1 MNEKVIY
8 PKQIRAARG
17 LLQISQ
23 AELAKRSGT
32 SAATVKR
39 IEALSSD
46 DLRVTVDTLLR
57 IQHALEAGGIVFI
70 EPDEML
76 GPGVRLRDPKAR

>member
-1 MNEKVIY
+1 MIY

-17 LLQISQ
+17 LLGINQT
-23 AELAKRSGT
+23 ELALRSEVSPG
-32 SAATVKR
+32 TVKR

-46 DLRVTVDTLLR
+46 DLRVTVDTLQR
-57 IQHALEAGGIVFI
+57 IQRALEADGIVFI

-76 GPGVRLRDPKAR
+76 GPGVRFRDPKAR